1 MIIMMI
7 TATASATITL
17 KAAKKTKIT
26 KKTNEKAV
34 FKEKLEAQLQEVW
47 KEKHTNFVNLK
58 TYEEQA
64 DQKPHVPIPP
74 LL

>member
-1 MIIMMI
+1 MLLLPQIRSLNQPKLITLIATMIIMMI

-34 FKEKLEAQLQEVW
+34 FKEKLEAQLQEV
-47 KEKHTNFVNLK
+47 
-58 TYEEQA
+58 
-64 DQKPHVPIPP
+64 
-74 LL
+74 

>member
-1 MIIMMI
+1 MLLLPQIRSLNQPKPITLIATLIIMMI

-34 FKEKLEAQLQEVW
+34 F
-47 KEKHTNFVNLK
+47 
-58 TYEEQA
+58 
-64 DQKPHVPIPP
+64 
-74 LL
+74 